1 MNPQIKGASGPRAGC
16 SLCIASEELSE
27 SWVLLL
33 LFLELINPLFLCLV
47 YILGKE
53 VLPTLLAPSLLF
65 CQLVLQPWKHR
76 SCLPNVEGKPITRHL
91 VKAGSKGKILRLVI
105 ATSWLPR

>member
-47 YILGKE
+47 YILGQLLDIGLE
-53 VLPTLLAPSLLF
+53 VFAF
-65 CQLVLQPWKHR
+65 QMRGLVVDPHLYARVAAQG
-76 SCLPNVEGKPITRHL
+76 NVAFHIDFHSR
-91 VKAGSKGKILRLVI
+91 
-105 ATSWLPR
+105 

>member
-1 MNPQIKGASGPRAGC
+1 MKPQVEGARGPRAEC

-27 SWVLLL
+27 RWVLL

-53 VLPTLLAPSLLF
+53 ILPALLAPSLLF
-65 CQLVLQPWKHR
+65 CQLVLQPWKQR
-76 SCLPNVEGKPITRHL
+76 NCLLYVEGKLITRHL
-91 VKAGSKGKILRLVI
+91 VKARAEGTILRLAI
-105 ATSWLPR
+105 ATSWLP

>member
-1 MNPQIKGASGPRAGC
+1 MKPQVEGASGPRAGC

-27 SWVLLL
+27 RWVLLL

-53 VLPTLLAPSLLF
+53 VSPALLAPSLLF
-65 CQLVLQPWKHR
+65 CQLVLQPWKQR
-76 SCLPNVEGKPITRHL
+76 NCLLYVEGKPIIRHL
-91 VKAGSKGKILRLVI
+91 VKARAEGTVLRLAI
-105 ATSWLPR
+105 ATSWLPQ

>member
-47 YILGKE
+47 YILGRRGAR
-53 VLPTLLAPSLLF
+53 P
-65 CQLVLQPWKHR
+65 
-76 SCLPNVEGKPITRHL
+76 
-91 VKAGSKGKILRLVI
+91 GSRVTGGD
-105 ATSWLPR
+105 